1 MGAIA
6 GAALLVIIWFCV
18 SAISYVCAGIDL
30 DREIYSMIPAH
41 KYPSA
46 IPITVLTLFTIF
58 AALGAFTGI
67 LLARKYQRAPNVSD
81 DVKHPLD

>member
-1 MGAIA
+1 
-6 GAALLVIIWFCV
+6 
-18 SAISYVCAGIDL
+18 
-30 DREIYSMIPAH
+30 MIPAH

-67 LLARKYQRAPNVSD
+67 LLARKYQRTPNVSD
-81 DVKHPLD
+81 DVKHPLDWRLGIKSRLTPLIAELQFVDPNRRSPDSSLFVML